1 MATTDTGIGTGSDS
15 HPNGVTSP
23 IYDAAAAF
31 MKVNE
36 KALSQLK
43 INFIKLK
50 ISIRSHLK
58 DKKDLT
64 DLTRK
69 CEDLY
74 LELAILLDSLIDN
87 EVAQH
92 FQGQCDK
99 IETLYEECC
108 ELLKEEERPTSPVQ
122 QVMVKEVEKKTKSK
136 FGLDDTPLNRNSQP
150 IEIAKN
156 LEDLSLGEFTS
167 AEIFGTPDVPGPSGG
182 LHPPQ
187 EQTAP
192 PVSNVGFSAPSAPTP
207 FPPFYPLMN
216 RPLGTVPPPPGF
228 LPFGPTYAGVF
239 PPAISQFDG
248 NYLHFCEF
256 MHNFDSY
263 IAAYAPDDGFR
274 LLQLESLCTG
284 EAKEAI
290 AGIRKRKDKAEA
302 YKVAR
307 ERLNSRFG
315 DRIRLMEQV
324 RRELLGGNK
333 VNEWDGRALTSLSD
347 KMFSCENTFK
357 SWNKLSEL
365 DSPDVIEK
373 LFDRLPYKL
382 KTEFIAF
389 SQKNE
394 GNGLFTG
401 LRKILEKAA
410 KDADS
415 FLGQHLFESL
425 NQKKM
430 KKGTNFAKA
439 TVFGSNTKRYNKD
452 QVEEP
457 RTAKPCVMQ
466 SILYGF
472 VKFLRINLF
481 KKEAS
486 WLMKGGCA
494 IIVSEVG
501 ISQMNVNLEN
511 AVLFV
516 EGSITLYYTESH
528 SHPARMNRRLMTKS
542 HKTKVKK
549 RKGSTVAMFA
559 GIFRRVE
566 GNCTRWYQ

>member
-1 MATTDTGIGTGSDS
+1 
-15 HPNGVTSP
+15 
-23 IYDAAAAF
+23 
-31 MKVNE
+31 
-36 KALSQLK
+36 
-43 INFIKLK
+43 
-50 ISIRSHLK
+50 
-58 DKKDLT
+58 
-64 DLTRK
+64 
-69 CEDLY
+69 
-74 LELAILLDSLIDN
+74 
-87 EVAQH
+87 
-92 FQGQCDK
+92 
-99 IETLYEECC
+99 
-108 ELLKEEERPTSPVQ
+108 
-122 QVMVKEVEKKTKSK
+122 MVKEVEKKTKSK

-248 NYLHFCEF
+248 NCLHFCEF

-324 RRELLGGNK
+324 RRELLGGDK

-347 KMFSCENTFK
+347 KMVSCENTFK

-457 RTAKPCVMQ
+457 RTAKPCVVQ